1 MNKKPVRESWSDSDG
16 TRARVLLEGGP
27 EYSPSVIAPIVERHG
42 FEVRT
47 CEGPT
52 HDHGCDLLDNGTCA
66 LVDGADVV
74 VNMLS
79 TSLDGPM
86 VLDAV
91 TGLRRP
97 PGVVAT
103 DNIETDGSAAGPPAS
118 GSGGEAFVEHRD
130 GPTTTSPPVTVIRGP
145 VTRERLISSIHEALE
160 RSRRPHPIWGDG
172 FC

>member
-1 MNKKPVRESWSDSDG
+1 MHHSATRGSWEDSTG
-16 TRARVLLEGGP
+16 TRPRVLLEGGP
-27 EYSPSVIAPIVERHG
+27 EYPPSVIAPIIERHG

-52 HDHGCDLLDNGTCA
+52 HEGGCDLLDDGTCA

-79 TSLDGPM
+79 TPVEAPM

-97 PGVVAT
+97 PGAVAT
-103 DNIETDGSAAGPPAS
+103 ESAATS
-118 GSGGEAFVEHRD
+118 V
-130 GPTTTSPPVTVIRGP
+130 SPPVAVIRGP
-145 VTRERLISSIHEALE
+145 VTKWKLMSAIHEALE
-160 RSRRPHPIWGDG
+160 RSREESPAWGDG

>member
-103 DNIETDGSAAGPPAS
+103 DSIATDRSAAGPPTIGA
-118 GSGGEAFVEHRD
+118 GGEASPVFVFSAEGFCSAALART
-130 GPTTTSPPVTVIRGP
+130 GSLAT
-145 VTRERLISSIHEALE
+145 LISKGSMGWLE
-160 RSRRPHPIWGDG
+160 PSPFWGAVS
-172 FC
+172 

>member
-1 MNKKPVRESWSDSDG
+1 MILEVRMRRSATREPWDDSTD
-16 TRARVLLEGGP
+16 TRPRVLLEGGP
-27 EYSPSVIAPIVERHG
+27 EYPPSVIAPIIERHG

-52 HDHGCDLLDNGTCA
+52 HESGCDLLENGMCS

-79 TSLDGPM
+79 TPVEAPM

-91 TGLRRP
+91 TGVRRP
-97 PGVVAT
+97 PGLVAT
-103 DNIETDGSAAGPPAS
+103 EAAATA
-118 GSGGEAFVEHRD
+118 E
-130 GPTTTSPPVTVIRGP
+130 SPPVALIRGP
-145 VTRERLISSIHEALE
+145 VTKSKLINAIHEALE
-160 RSRRPHPIWGDG
+160 RSRKPSPAWGDG